1 MAKSLTNTPSPKYLP
16 TNDVIFKC
24 LLGNPGNERIT
35 KSFLEHITGE
45 KIEEISTNF
54 KLELLKEK
62 PKDKQM
68 VADLIAK
75 DKYLQK
81 YIVEMQRKAYDYLP
95 DRFIA
100 YLSKTYVADIKV
112 KEDYK
117 KLKRTVLVVLIEED
131 FPNLESIQEYHT
143 VWHYRE
149 ENHKEKIL
157 TKNTEIHILELQKY
171 KRYKNQTG
179 EIDPWL
185 EFFINPYGEEVQNMA
200 RTRAEL
206 EEAVR
211 QLRLLNADEEVQQ
224 LADAEDWARYDY
236 NSAMSEMKEKGLAA
250 GKAEGRAEG
259 LAEGHAKGRAEG
271 IAEGIEEGIAQGEKR
286 TNLKIVRKMLE
297 KKMDINLI
305 SELTGLTE
313 EENKKSIVKEKK

>member
-1 MAKSLTNTPSPKYLP
+1 MTENLTDSQTPKYLP

-75 DKYLQK
+75 DEYLQK

-117 KLKRTVLVVLIEED
+117 QLKRTVLVVLMEED
-131 FPNLESIQEYHT
+131 FPSLQSLPEYHT

-149 ENHKEKIL
+149 ENHREKIL
-157 TKNTEIHILELQKY
+157 TKNTEVHILELQKY
-171 KRYKNQTG
+171 KRHKNQTG
-179 EIDPWL
+179 ELDPWL
-185 EFFINPYGEEVQNMA
+185 EFFINPYGKEVQNMA

-236 NSAMSEMKEKGLAA
+236 NSAMSEMMEKGMEKGLEA
-250 GKAEGRAEG
+250 GRSEG
-259 LAEGHAKGRAEG
+259 LAEGLSKGKAKGKAELV
-271 IAEGIEEGIAQGEKR
+271 K
-286 TNLKIVRKMLE
+286 KMLE

-305 SELTGLTE
+305 SELTGLTKE
-313 EENKKSIVKEKK
+313 EIEKL

>member
-1 MAKSLTNTPSPKYLP
+1 MTENLTDTQNPKYLP

-75 DKYLQK
+75 DEYLQK

-117 KLKRTVLVVLIEED
+117 QLKRTVLVVLMEED
-131 FPNLESIQEYHT
+131 FPSLQSIPEYHT

-149 ENHKEKIL
+149 ENHREKIL
-157 TKNTEIHILELQKY
+157 TKNTEVHILELQKY
-171 KRYKNQTG
+171 KRHKNQTG
-179 EIDPWL
+179 ELDPWL
-185 EFFINPYGEEVQNMA
+185 EFFINPYGKEVQNMA

-236 NSAMSEMKEKGLAA
+236 NSAMSEMMEKGMEKGLEA
-250 GKAEGRAEG
+250 GRAEG
-259 LAEGHAKGRAEG
+259 LAEGLSKGKAELV
-271 IAEGIEEGIAQGEKR
+271 K
-286 TNLKIVRKMLE
+286 KMLE

-305 SELTGLTE
+305 SELTGLTKE
-313 EENKKSIVKEKK
+313 EIEKL

>member
-1 MAKSLTNTPSPKYLP
+1 MTENLTDSQNPKYLP

-45 KIEEISTNF
+45 KNEEISTNF
-54 KLELLKEK
+54 KLELLQEK

-75 DKYLQK
+75 DEYLQK

-117 KLKRTVLVVLIEED
+117 QLKRTVLVVLMEED
-131 FPNLESIQEYHT
+131 FPSLQSLPEYHT

-149 ENHKEKIL
+149 ENHREKIL
-157 TKNTEIHILELQKY
+157 TKNTEVHILELQKY
-171 KRYKNQTG
+171 KRHKNQTG
-179 EIDPWL
+179 ELDPWL
-185 EFFINPYGEEVQNMA
+185 EFFINPYGKEVQNMA

-236 NSAMSEMKEKGLAA
+236 NSAMSEMMEKGMEKGLEA
-250 GKAEGRAEG
+250 GRAEG
-259 LAEGHAKGRAEG
+259 LAEGLSKGKAELV
-271 IAEGIEEGIAQGEKR
+271 K
-286 TNLKIVRKMLE
+286 KMLE

-305 SELTGLTE
+305 SELTGLTKE
-313 EENKKSIVKEKK
+313 EIEKL

>member
-1 MAKSLTNTPSPKYLP
+1 MTENLTDSQTPKYLP

-24 LLGNPGNERIT
+24 LFGNPGNERIT

-75 DKYLQK
+75 DEYLQK

-117 KLKRTVLVVLIEED
+117 QLKRTVLVVLMEED
-131 FPNLESIQEYHT
+131 FPSLQSLPEYHT

-149 ENHKEKIL
+149 ENHREKIL
-157 TKNTEIHILELQKY
+157 TKNTEVHILELQKY
-171 KRYKNQTG
+171 KRHKNQTG
-179 EIDPWL
+179 ELDPWL
-185 EFFINPYGEEVQNMA
+185 EFFINPYGKEVQNMA

-236 NSAMSEMKEKGLAA
+236 NSAMSEMMEKGMEKGLEA
-250 GKAEGRAEG
+250 GRSEG
-259 LAEGHAKGRAEG
+259 LAEGLSKGKAKGKAELV
-271 IAEGIEEGIAQGEKR
+271 K
-286 TNLKIVRKMLE
+286 KMLE

-305 SELTGLTE
+305 SELTGLTKE
-313 EENKKSIVKEKK
+313 EIEKL

>member
-1 MAKSLTNTPSPKYLP
+1 MTENLTNTQNPKYLP

-45 KIEEISTNF
+45 EIEEISTNF

-117 KLKRTVLVVLIEED
+117 KLKRTVLVVLMEED
-131 FPNLESIQEYHT
+131 FPNLENIQEYHT

-157 TKNTEIHILELQKY
+157 TKNTEVHILELEKY
-171 KRYKNQTG
+171 KRHKKQTG

-185 EFFINPYGEEVQNMA
+185 EFFIDPYGEEVQNMA

-206 EEAVR
+206 EEAVK

-236 NSAMSEMKEKGLAA
+236 NSAMAEMEQKGLAA
-250 GKAEGRAEG
+250 GRAEG
-259 LAEGHAKGRAEG
+259 LEAGRAQGLEAGRAQGLSQGRTAGRAEERNEL
-271 IAEGIEEGIAQGEKR
+271 AK
-286 TNLKIVRKMLE
+286 KMLE
-297 KKMDINLI
+297 KKMDIDLI
-305 SELTGLTE
+305 SELTGLTKE
-313 EENKKSIVKEKK
+313 EIESLL

>member
-1 MAKSLTNTPSPKYLP
+1 
-16 TNDVIFKC
+16 
-24 LLGNPGNERIT
+24 
-35 KSFLEHITGE
+35 
-45 KIEEISTNF
+45 
-54 KLELLKEK
+54 
-62 PKDKQM
+62 
-68 VADLIAK
+68 
-75 DKYLQK
+75 
-81 YIVEMQRKAYDYLP
+81 MQRKAYDYLP

-117 KLKRTVLVVLIEED
+117 QLKRTVLVVLMEED
-131 FPNLESIQEYHT
+131 FPNLENIQEYHT

-157 TKNTEIHILELQKY
+157 TKNTEVHILELEKY
-171 KRYKNQTG
+171 KRHKKKTG

-236 NSAMSEMKEKGLAA
+236 NSAMSEMKQKGLE
-250 GKAEGRAEG
+250 EGI
-259 LAEGHAKGRAEG
+259 AEG
-271 IAEGIEEGIAQGEKR
+271 IAEGLEAGIAQGEKR

-313 EENKKSIVKEKK
+313 EEIKSLL

>member
-45 KIEEISTNF
+45 EIEEISTNF

-117 KLKRTVLVVLIEED
+117 QLKRTVLVVLMEED
-131 FPNLESIQEYHT
+131 FPNLETIQEYHT

-149 ENHKEKIL
+149 ENYREKIL
-157 TKNTEIHILELQKY
+157 TKNTEVHILELQKY
-171 KRYKNQTG
+171 KRHKNQTWKL
-179 EIDPWL
+179 DPWL
-185 EFFINPYGEEVQNMA
+185 EFFINPYGKEVQNMA

-236 NSAMSEMKEKGLAA
+236 NSAMSEMMEKGMEKGLEA
-250 GKAEGRAEG
+250 GRAEGQAKGRAEG
-259 LAEGHAKGRAEG
+259 LAEGLSKGQAKGKAELV
-271 IAEGIEEGIAQGEKR
+271 K
-286 TNLKIVRKMLE
+286 KMLE

-305 SELTGLTE
+305 SELTGLTKE
-313 EENKKSIVKEKK
+313 EIEKL

>member
-1 MAKSLTNTPSPKYLP
+1 MTENLTNTQNPKYLP

-45 KIEEISTNF
+45 EIEEISTNF

-117 KLKRTVLVVLIEED
+117 KLKRTVLVVLMEED
-131 FPNLESIQEYHT
+131 FPNLQNIQEYHT

-149 ENHKEKIL
+149 ENHREKIL
-157 TKNTEIHILELQKY
+157 TKNTEVHILELQKY
-171 KRYKNQTG
+171 KRHRKQTG

-236 NSAMSEMKEKGLAA
+236 NSAMAEMEQKGLEA
-250 GKAEGRAEG
+250 GRAEG
-259 LAEGHAKGRAEG
+259 LEAGRAQGLEAGRAEG
-271 IAEGIEEGIAQGEKR
+271 LSQGRTAGRAEERNELAK
-286 TNLKIVRKMLE
+286 KMLE
-297 KKMDINLI
+297 KKMDIDLI
-305 SELTGLTE
+305 SELTGLTKE
-313 EENKKSIVKEKK
+313 EIESLL

>member
-1 MAKSLTNTPSPKYLP
+1 MTENLTDSQTPKYLP

-75 DKYLQK
+75 DEYLQK
-81 YIVEMQRKAYDYLP
+81 YIVEMQRKTYDYLP

-117 KLKRTVLVVLIEED
+117 QLKRTVLVVLMEED
-131 FPNLESIQEYHT
+131 FPSLQSIPEYHT

-149 ENHKEKIL
+149 ENHREKIL
-157 TKNTEIHILELQKY
+157 TKNTEVHILELQKY
-171 KRYKNQTG
+171 KRHKNQTG
-179 EIDPWL
+179 ELDPWL
-185 EFFINPYGEEVQNMA
+185 EFFINPYGKEVQNMA

-236 NSAMSEMKEKGLAA
+236 NSAMSEMMEKGMEKGLEA
-250 GKAEGRAEG
+250 GRAEG
-259 LAEGHAKGRAEG
+259 LAEGLSKGKAKGKAELV
-271 IAEGIEEGIAQGEKR
+271 K
-286 TNLKIVRKMLE
+286 KMLE

-305 SELTGLTE
+305 SELTGLTKE
-313 EENKKSIVKEKK
+313 EIEKL

>member
-45 KIEEISTNF
+45 EIEEISTNF

-117 KLKRTVLVVLIEED
+117 KLKRTVLVVLMEED
-131 FPNLESIQEYHT
+131 FPNLETIQEYHT

-149 ENHKEKIL
+149 ENYREKIL
-157 TKNTEIHILELQKY
+157 TKNTEVHILELQKN
-171 KRYKNQTG
+171 KRHKNQTWKL
-179 EIDPWL
+179 DPWL
-185 EFFINPYGEEVQNMA
+185 EFFINPYGKEVQNMA

-236 NSAMSEMKEKGLAA
+236 NSAMSEMMEKGMEKGLEA
-250 GKAEGRAEG
+250 GRAEGQAKGRAEG
-259 LAEGHAKGRAEG
+259 LAEGLSKGQAKGKAELV
-271 IAEGIEEGIAQGEKR
+271 K
-286 TNLKIVRKMLE
+286 KMLE

-305 SELTGLTE
+305 SELTGLTKE
-313 EENKKSIVKEKK
+313 EIEKL

>member
-1 MAKSLTNTPSPKYLP
+1 
-16 TNDVIFKC
+16 
-24 LLGNPGNERIT
+24 
-35 KSFLEHITGE
+35 
-45 KIEEISTNF
+45 
-54 KLELLKEK
+54 
-62 PKDKQM
+62 
-68 VADLIAK
+68 
-75 DKYLQK
+75 
-81 YIVEMQRKAYDYLP
+81 
-95 DRFIA
+95 
-100 YLSKTYVADIKV
+100 
-112 KEDYK
+112 
-117 KLKRTVLVVLIEED
+117 
-131 FPNLESIQEYHT
+131 
-143 VWHYRE
+143 
-149 ENHKEKIL
+149 
-157 TKNTEIHILELQKY
+157 
-171 KRYKNQTG
+171 
-179 EIDPWL
+179 
-185 EFFINPYGEEVQNMA
+185 MA

-313 EENKKSIVKEKK
+313 EEIKKSIVKEKK

>member
-1 MAKSLTNTPSPKYLP
+1 MTENLTNTQNPKYLP

-45 KIEEISTNF
+45 EIEEISTNF

-117 KLKRTVLVVLIEED
+117 KLKRTVLVVLMEED
-131 FPNLESIQEYHT
+131 FPNLQNIQEYHT

-149 ENHKEKIL
+149 ENHREKIL
-157 TKNTEIHILELQKY
+157 TKNTEVHILELEKY
-171 KRYKNQTG
+171 KRHKKQTG

-206 EEAVR
+206 EEAVK

-236 NSAMSEMKEKGLAA
+236 NSAMAEMEQKGLAA
-250 GKAEGRAEG
+250 GRAEG
-259 LAEGHAKGRAEG
+259 LEAGRAQGLEAGRAQGLSQGRTAGRAEERNEL
-271 IAEGIEEGIAQGEKR
+271 AK
-286 TNLKIVRKMLE
+286 KMLE
-297 KKMDINLI
+297 KKMDIDLI
-305 SELTGLTE
+305 SELTGLTKE
-313 EENKKSIVKEKK
+313 EIESLL

>member
-1 MAKSLTNTPSPKYLP
+1 MTKKLTNTPRPKYLP

-45 KIEEISTNF
+45 EIEEISTNF
-54 KLELLKEK
+54 KLELLKER

-117 KLKRTVLVVLIEED
+117 KLKRTVLVVLMEED
-131 FPNLESIQEYHT
+131 FPNLENIQEYHT

-157 TKNTEIHILELQKY
+157 TKNTEVHNIRARKIQKTQ
-171 KRYKNQTG
+171 KANRRNR
-179 EIDPWL
+179 PL
-185 EFFINPYGEEVQNMA
+185 
-200 RTRAEL
+200 
-206 EEAVR
+206 VR
-211 QLRLLNADEEVQQ
+211 IF
-224 LADAEDWARYDY
+224 
-236 NSAMSEMKEKGLAA
+236 
-250 GKAEGRAEG
+250 
-259 LAEGHAKGRAEG
+259 H
-271 IAEGIEEGIAQGEKR
+271 
-286 TNLKIVRKMLE
+286 
-297 KKMDINLI
+297 
-305 SELTGLTE
+305 
-313 EENKKSIVKEKK
+313 KSIWKGSARDGKDKS

>member
-35 KSFLEHITGE
+35 KSFLEHITGDE
-45 KIEEISTNF
+45 IEEISTNF

-81 YIVEMQRKAYDYLP
+81 YIVEMKQ
-95 DRFIA
+95 
-100 YLSKTYVADIKV
+100 
-112 KEDYK
+112 
-117 KLKRTVLVVLIEED
+117 
-131 FPNLESIQEYHT
+131 
-143 VWHYRE
+143 
-149 ENHKEKIL
+149 
-157 TKNTEIHILELQKY
+157 
-171 KRYKNQTG
+171 
-179 EIDPWL
+179 
-185 EFFINPYGEEVQNMA
+185 
-200 RTRAEL
+200 
-206 EEAVR
+206 
-211 QLRLLNADEEVQQ
+211 
-224 LADAEDWARYDY
+224 
-236 NSAMSEMKEKGLAA
+236 KGL
-250 GKAEGRAEG
+250 
-259 LAEGHAKGRAEG
+259 AEG
-271 IAEGIEEGIAQGEKR
+271 IAEGLEAGIAQGEKR

-313 EENKKSIVKEKK
+313 EEIKSLL

>member
-45 KIEEISTNF
+45 EIEEISTNF

-62 PKDKQM
+62 PKDKH
-68 VADLIAK
+68 LIAK

-236 NSAMSEMKEKGLAA
+236 NSAMSEMKQKGLEAGLAEGKAKGLAE
-250 GKAEGRAEG
+250 GKAEGKAEG
-259 LAEGHAKGRAEG
+259 
-271 IAEGIEEGIAQGEKR
+271 EKKA
-286 TNLKIVRKMLE
+286 NLKIAQKMLE

-305 SELTGLTE
+305 AELTGLTE
-313 EENKKSIVKEKK
+313 EEIKSLL